1 MFLLVAV
8 VCWLSIYFG
17 VNSDWYMWLTAILS
31 SFIGLAKLLGGSG
44 GSGSG
49 SGSGKG
55 NSFFDIGG
63 DGGCG
68 GDGGGCGGGGGE

>member
-49 SGSGKG
+49 KG